1 MFQLWTLGIVI
12 NLFLFYSIF
21 DIYFKSPIVLVDRR
35 HKLDQNVVEPP
46 VKRAVFFVADG
57 LRADTFYQNA
67 ERRPYMTQ
75 VMKRE
80 SSVCGVSDTRVPT
93 ESRPG
98 HIALFAG
105 FYEDPSAV
113 FTGWQENTVEFDT
126 IFNQSSASV
135 GLGSEDNVKMFARGS
150 AKRKMFIATF
160 PHEWQDFLSDNL
172 KLLDTWVF
180 DYLSGMIANQT
191 LPRGKEVVVFLS
203 LLAIDTIGHAKKP
216 GSMEYKD
223 ALESV
228 DDIVKKSEKMI
239 NEYYG
244 DDDTLYIF
252 TSDHGMTNWGSHGDG
267 SLDETETPFVV
278 WGKGI
283 QSNDAEQ
290 LRLKQA
296 DFTALLS
303 GSLGVGYPSNSV
315 GRFPNRFWKDQHFA
329 YEALKANFYQI
340 FDLMT
345 TKKSSVESNRNFP
358 VIDFKKEDALKEI
371 LTSAVNL
378 GKHGEFQQGIRAFN
392 EAIDVAIEGM
402 LYYERYDEQLMIIL
416 TVCTTISWI
425 VFVACIVIR
434 IDAAYQK
441 IKGLKLIS
449 MQKLLTSLV
458 ISVLLIKV
466 VIGWSFARVPYGFF
480 PVYLILIL
488 IEVFGGQ
495 NGVIDG
501 WREVRT
507 SRSSWIN
514 SLLLL
519 LVFCALGVEILV
531 NSFDHRGV
539 LSLGLLLNAVW
550 CVYGKRV
557 SNSQKTLFL
566 IAVAILAV
574 FPLMPVIGK
583 ERNHIFMSMGPIASV
598 IIVAIFLYI
607 QGGTSAKKD
616 GWILGGQMLLLLF
629 VSFLCH
635 FPSLLLTRFFAWFS
649 LLQSYLLPVL
659 TSADIVTCRLTSMF
673 LAIAGPFSFISFS
686 YEALFLPSLFLVL
699 IMLLKLE
706 MSDENLDEET
716 WGSFLNLSIEGNE
729 RRRIWERVELQKAVR
744 RAWLNLFFVT
754 LSFFGIGNIASINSF
769 DPSSTRC
776 FVSVFNPWI
785 MMLVLIEKILAPFLL
800 VSCFFRRLLWSKIQV
815 ERSFLIVLLLCQ
827 GMALHTFLKVKNVGS
842 WLEIGTTISHHVI
855 VNATILCI
863 FLLHFI
869 ADFLMSYEPWP
880 SSTKIQ
886 FSMPMFSNVISKEA
900 NKIF

>member
-1 MFQLWTLGIVI
+1 MFQLWTLGIII

-21 DIYFKSPIVLVDRR
+21 DIYFKSPIVSVERR
-35 HKLDQNVVEPP
+35 HKLEVVEPP

-57 LRADTFYQNA
+57 LRADTFYRNA
-67 ERRPYMTQ
+67 EQRPYMTD
-75 VMKRE
+75 VMKSN
-80 SSVCGVSDTRVPT
+80 SSVWGVSDTRVPT

-126 IFNQSSASV
+126 VFNQSSASV

-150 AKRKMFIATF
+150 AKRKMYTATF
-160 PHEWQDFLSDNL
+160 PHEWQDFMSDNL
-172 KLLDTWVF
+172 TVLDTWVF
-180 DYLSGMIANQT
+180 EHLSGMIADQT
-191 LPRGKEVVVFLS
+191 LPRGKEVVIFLS

-216 GSMEYKD
+216 GSKEYKE
-223 ALESV
+223 AMKQV
-228 DDIVKKSEKMI
+228 DTIVKKSEKMI
-239 NEYYG
+239 DEYYG
-244 DDDTLYIF
+244 DKDTLYIF
-252 TSDHGMTNWGSHGDG
+252 TADHGMTDWGSHGDG

-315 GRFPNRFWKDQHFA
+315 GRFPNRFWKNQHFA

-340 FDLMT
+340 LDLMM
-345 TKKSSVESNRNFP
+345 TKKSLVKSGRRVQLSE
-358 VIDFKKEDALKEI
+358 FKKESLLIE
-371 LTSAVNL
+371 LSTSAVFL
-378 GKHGEFQQGIRAFN
+378 GNQGDYEHGIHTWN

-402 LYYERYDEQLMIIL
+402 LYYERYDELLMKLL

-425 VFVACIVIR
+425 VFVAFIVIR

-441 IKGLKLIS
+441 IKSLKLLS

-458 ISVLLIKV
+458 VSVMIIKG

-480 PVYLILIL
+480 LVYLILIL
-488 IEVFGGQ
+488 IEVFRGQ
-495 NGVIDG
+495 NGIIED
-501 WREVRT
+501 WSEVRT
-507 SRSSWIN
+507 ARSSWIN

-550 CVYGKRV
+550 CVHGKRV
-557 SNSQKTLFL
+557 SRTQKTLFL
-566 IAVAILAV
+566 LAVAVLAV
-574 FPLMPVIGK
+574 FPMMPVIGK
-583 ERNHIFMSMGPIASV
+583 ERNPIFMTMGPIASV
-598 IIVAIFLYI
+598 IVVGIFMYV
-607 QGGTSAKKD
+607 QGGLSRHKD

-629 VSFLCH
+629 VSLLCH
-635 FPSLLLTRFFAWFS
+635 FPSLFLTRLTAWLS
-649 LLQSYLLPVL
+649 LVQSYFLPVL
-659 TSADIVTCRLTSMF
+659 TSADTVTCRLTSMF
-673 LAIAGPFSFISFS
+673 LAIASPFSFISFS
-686 YEALFLPSLFLVL
+686 YESLFLPSLFLVL
-699 IMLLKLE
+699 LMLLKLE
-706 MSDENLDEET
+706 MSDENLDEES
-716 WGSFLNLSIEGNE
+716 WENFLNLSIEGTE
-729 RRRIWERVELQKAVR
+729 RRRNWERVELQKAVR

-754 LSFFGIGNIASINSF
+754 LSFFGIGNIASVNSF

-776 FVSVFNPWI
+776 FVSVFQPWI

-880 SSTKIQ
+880 SSTRIPS
-886 FSMPMFSNVISKEA
+886 SMPMFSNVMSKEA